1 MKNLH
6 IILLLSVFITMSCT
20 PGRRIQDA
28 YSVEGEYEGI
38 MSIVTHS
45 DDDAPGYATVTAI
58 TDDII
63 AVSLDSPDLELEIDA
78 ENLIMNVQE
87 DYIHL
92 TPEQSIMYYGSIKDG
107 VLQITG
113 AYAMGIYDADTDG
126 NGTLDDE
133 VREIVTYMFVGTK
146 IE

>member
-1 MKNLH
+1 
-6 IILLLSVFITMSCT
+6 
-20 PGRRIQDA
+20 
-28 YSVEGEYEGI
+28 

-78 ENLIMNVQE
+78 ENLIMNVQD

-133 VREIVTYMFVGTK
+133 VRDIVTYMFVGTK